1 MEILLLVNVL
11 EFVIIHY
18 LLMISLSNVS
28 QIVHHL
34 LIDIWKMQ
42 LEDVFQLVQL
52 YLTLLV
58 TPTKDIAN
66 TIVLMTGSDMRM
78 EFKEYVLVCVLQL
91 QLI

>member
-1 MEILLLVNVL
+1 
-11 EFVIIHY
+11 
-18 LLMISLSNVS
+18 
-28 QIVHHL
+28 
-34 LIDIWKMQ
+34 MQ

-58 TPTKDIAN
+58 TPTQDIAN

-78 EFKEYVLVCVLQL
+78 EFKEFVLVCVLQL